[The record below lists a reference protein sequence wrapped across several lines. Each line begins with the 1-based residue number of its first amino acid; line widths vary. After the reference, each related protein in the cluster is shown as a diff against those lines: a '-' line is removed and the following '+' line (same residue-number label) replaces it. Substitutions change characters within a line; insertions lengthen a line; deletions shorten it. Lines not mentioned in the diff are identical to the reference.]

1 MIMRKTVLAALCLA
15 AVGIPV
21 IGPTFVLAQSY
32 EAYQKIKGTKQGQFK
47 GQTSPSSPKPTGT
60 VNTISPA
67 VNPTLQGNALGKG
80 DSRGGSPPSAGWDLK
95 ANKKF

>member
-1 MIMRKTVLAALCLA
+1 MRNQLLAIAIAFVLAAPCTVA
-15 AVGIPV
+15 S
-21 IGPTFVLAQSY
+21 AQSLQGY
-32 EAYQKIKGTKQGQFK
+32 VTTKGTKQGQFK
-47 GQTSPSSPKPTGT
+47 GQTSPTSPKPTGT

-95 ANKKF
+95 VNKKF